1 VLLQHKRPAL
11 SGSLSVKIRTH
22 FAFNTI
28 PTMNQFSLRLLFIA
42 LLQLFNVIDL
52 VDGAYSVKVES
63 GNEECFVVKA
73 PANVE
78 STIR

>member
-1 VLLQHKRPAL
+1 
-11 SGSLSVKIRTH
+11 
-22 FAFNTI
+22 
-28 PTMNQFSLRLLFIA
+28 MNQFSLRLLFIA